1 MIKSYSNFFFLLGKP
16 YLNFFF
22 EFQIW
27 NPDGFHGTSRGRG
40 GKITSLL
47 CHQGMCET
55 LKIKMIF
62 ILQAYP
68 SPSPVNKNWT
78 FLLYDSAGLFDI
90 DFWILSCWSG
100 SVVIRLL
107 RRRRNSRE
115 REMIWMPRSGRLRRR
130 SGPWRTPWNWWTTGT
145 KRTGKASTKSQSLVS
160 PTCNCKSV

>member
-1 MIKSYSNFFFLLGKP
+1 MWYFDDLDCILVRLFLLCELYIENSFFIHLKKYVKALEYQNLMIHVIMIKSYLKFFF
-16 YLNFFF
+16 YLANLILKKNC

-68 SPSPVNKNWT
+68 PPSPVNKNWT

-90 DFWILSCWSG
+90 DFWI
-100 SVVIRLL
+100 
-107 RRRRNSRE
+107 
-115 REMIWMPRSGRLRRR
+115 
-130 SGPWRTPWNWWTTGT
+130 
-145 KRTGKASTKSQSLVS
+145 
-160 PTCNCKSV
+160 